1 MAAFTSDQILGDIVT
16 ADPSTTRILS
26 RFGID
31 FCCHGQRTLAD
42 ACAADGVEAD
52 ALLAALNS
60 SGEPAARADWA
71 DFDDTALIA
80 HIVSTHHR
88 FLWDE
93 FPRLAEL
100 VDKVARVHGPNH
112 GELARVRDLFHQLR
126 AGMEPHLRTE
136 ETMLFPEISL
146 HAGRPDRPLSDDVR
160 SELTENQ
167 QEHDHAGHLL
177 AELRE
182 LTDGYT
188 IPADACASYTA
199 MLAGLADLESD
210 IHLHVHKE
218 NNVLFPRVLA
228 GAGSPT

>member
-1 MAAFTSDQILGDIVT
+1 VADFTSDQILGDIVT
-16 ADPSTTRILS
+16 ANPSTTRILS

-31 FCCHGQRTLAD
+31 FCCHGQRSVQD
-42 ACAADGVEAD
+42 ACAADGVDAD
-52 ALLAALNS
+52 ELLAALNS
-60 SGEPAARADWA
+60 SAEPAQRADWA
-71 DFDDTALIA
+71 DFDDTSLIA

-112 GELARVRDLFHQLR
+112 SELAKVREIFHKLR

-146 HAGRPDRPLSDDVR
+146 HAGRPDRPLSQEVR
-160 SELTENQ
+160 SELAENQ
-167 QEHDHAGHLL
+167 EEHDRSGHLL

-182 LTDGYT
+182 LTDGYV
-188 IPADACASYTA
+188 IPPDACASYTA
-199 MLAGLADLESD
+199 MLAGLQDLESD

-228 GAGSPT
+228 TAGDPA

>member
-1 MAAFTSDQILGDIVT
+1 MAIFTSDQILGDIVT
-16 ADPSTTRILS
+16 ADPATTRILS

-31 FCCHGQRTLAD
+31 FCCHGQRRLSE
-42 ACAADGVEAD
+42 ACAADGVDAD
-52 ALLAALNS
+52 ALLEALNS
-60 SGEPAARADWA
+60 SAEPAQRADWA
-71 DFDDTALIA
+71 ELDDPSLIA

-112 GELARVRDLFHQLR
+112 GELTRVREVFHTLR
-126 AGMEPHLRTE
+126 GGMEPHLRIE
-136 ETMLFPEISL
+136 ETRLFPEISL
-146 HAGRPDRPLSDDVR
+146 SAGRPDRALSPELR
-160 SELTENQ
+160 SELAENQ
-167 QEHDHAGHLL
+167 QEHDNAGHLL

-188 IPADACASYTA
+188 VPADACASYTA
-199 MLAGLADLESD
+199 MLAGLEDLESN

-228 GAGSPT
+228 TASA

>member
-16 ADPSTTRILS
+16 ANPSTTRILS

-31 FCCHGQRTLAD
+31 FCCHGQRPLSE
-42 ACAADGVEAD
+42 ACASDGVDVDE
-52 ALLAALNS
+52 LLTALNS
-60 SGEPAARADWA
+60 ATESTQRADWA
-71 DFDDTALIA
+71 DFDDTSLIA

-112 GELARVRDLFHQLR
+112 SELAQVREAYHKLR

-136 ETMLFPEISL
+136 ETLLFPEISL
-146 HAGRPDRPLSDDVR
+146 RAGRPDRPLPTEVR
-160 SELTENQ
+160 DELAENQ
-167 QEHDHAGHLL
+167 EEHDRSGHLL

-182 LTDGYT
+182 LTNGYV
-188 IPADACASYTA
+188 IPPDACASYTA
-199 MLAGLADLESD
+199 MLSGLQDLETD

-228 GAGSPT
+228 SADSA